1 MTETTQPT
9 STDRARQLVDEGIEQ
24 LSTALAQGESD
35 KMRAYLNT
43 MARFHHY
50 SVGNLM
56 LILLQCP
63 DATRVAGYSTW
74 KNLGRHVRRGEKG
87 ILILAPVRVKRDA
100 ASIEPDAEAPA
111 DPEPG
116 EAVVAF
122 RGVHVFD
129 VSQTEGE
136 PLPDF
141 ARPDGDPG
149 EYAERL
155 RQLVAQL
162 SIDLEYSDE
171 LGSADGVSR
180 GGLIHLRP
188 GMRPAEEFS
197 VLVHELA
204 HELLHHQG
212 DAQPLVDRSTR
223 EIQAEAVSYVVSEAV
238 GLDTNTASTDYIK
251 LYRGDVEALLSSL
264 ESIRSVAGR
273 ILRGLMRSA

>member
-1 MTETTQPT
+1 MPETTQPR
-9 STDRARQLVDEGIEQ
+9 STDRARQLIDEGIEQ

-35 KMRAYLNT
+35 KMRAYLSA

-50 SVGNLM
+50 STGNLM

-63 DATRVAGYSTW
+63 AATHVAGYSTW

-87 ILILAPVRVKRDA
+87 ILILAPVRVKRDHV
-100 ASIEPDAEAPA
+100 STPPIAEATA
-111 DPEPG
+111 DPDPG

-129 VSQTEGE
+129 VSQTDGE
-136 PLPDF
+136 PLPEF

-149 EYAERL
+149 EYSERL
-155 RQLVAQL
+155 RRLVAQL
-162 SIDLEYSDE
+162 SIELEYSDD

-188 GMRPAEEFS
+188 GMGPAEEFS

-212 DAQPLVDRSTR
+212 DGQSLVDRSTR

-238 GLDTNTASTDYIK
+238 GLDTGTASTDYIQ
-251 LYRGDVEALLSSL
+251 LYRGDAKALLASL
-264 ESIRSVAGR
+264 EAVRAVATR
-273 ILRGLMRSA
+273 ILRGISGQD